1 MAARHDAKLAAA
13 IGKAG
18 MLTPAYVCP
27 WCGTRNHSV
36 WVGDHVVPLGRAA
49 GSPIVSAGKGC
60 NTSRRGVRASSA
72 QMARLF
78 RPVVPIATHA
88 GEEIRRFCAEW
99 AESRYGSAGFLD
111 LAIGDSGPLVPIQ
124 RRDMHSKKIK
134 CPSGQRIAD
143 KAYISADGHTP
154 DTLAA
159 KREDYNR
166 GRMAK
171 LRQRGR

>member
-1 MAARHDAKLAAA
+1 MAASPDAKLAAA

-36 WVGDHVVPLGRAA
+36 WVGDHVVPLAKLR
-49 GSPIVSAGKGC
+49 GSPIVAAGKGC
-60 NTSRRGVRASSA
+60 NTSRRGVRASSL
-72 QMARLF
+72 QMERLF
-78 RPVVPIATHA
+78 RPVVGVATHA

-99 AESRYGSAGFLD
+99 AALRYGSASFLD

-124 RRDMHSKKIK
+124 RRDRHWKKVG

-143 KAYISADGHTP
+143 KAYLSADGHTAKS
-154 DTLAA
+154 LAA
-159 KREDYNR
+159 RREAYNR
-166 GRMAK
+166 QKMAR
-171 LRQRGR
+171 LRPRGR